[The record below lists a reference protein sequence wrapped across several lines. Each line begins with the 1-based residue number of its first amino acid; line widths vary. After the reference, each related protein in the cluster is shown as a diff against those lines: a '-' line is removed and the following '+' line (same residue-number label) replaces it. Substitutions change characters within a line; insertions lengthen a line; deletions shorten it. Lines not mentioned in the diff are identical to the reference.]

1 MRPENMLPKNTIT
14 DEAACRSS
22 NGIWASSTEVN
33 AHFISP
39 DLICQ
44 ACVSDFLQRDP
55 IPEDVSARV
64 TLIQMVSTGHGALV
78 WGEKW
83 YLRWKTT

>member
-33 AHFISP
+33 APHYISP

-55 IPEDVSARV
+55 IPEDVPARN
-64 TLIQMVSTGHGALV
+64 TLIQIVSTGHGALV
-78 WGEKW
+78 WGEK
-83 YLRWKTT
+83 